1 MSDSVRWTLTV
12 SKETDVT
19 LRTFL
24 AQSGLKKGDLSKF
37 VEDAVQSRLMKLNIA
52 EARARNAH
60 LRPEEIEA
68 AVDQAV
74 REVRAERFAQPA

>member
-1 MSDSVRWTLTV
+1 MSDSVRWTLSI

-37 VEDAVQSRLMKLNIA
+37 VEDAVQWRLLKINIA
-52 EARARNAH
+52 DTRARNAH
-60 LRPEEIEA
+60 LRPDEIER
-68 AVDQAV
+68 AVEQALD
-74 REVRAERFAQPA
+74 EVRAERIGESA

>member
-1 MSDSVRWTLTV
+1 MADSVRWTLSV

-24 AQSGLKKGDLSKF
+24 ARSGLKKGDLSKF
-37 VEDAVQSRLMKLNIA
+37 VEDAVQWRLMKLNIA
-52 EARARNAH
+52 EARAHNAH

-68 AVDQAV
+68 AVDQALS
-74 REVRAERFAQPA
+74 EVRAERFSRSA